1 LEIGI
6 STTINIDQSYLFVLE
21 PFLAGSKKGEITMG
35 TIRRI
40 ASALTVVVIVMS
52 AAWQA
57 VAADG
62 APSAAITMSHD
73 SGGIGIGWHTG
84 DGKLALND
92 GSEYAFTVDAY
103 SILGFG
109 FANVTSTGKV
119 YNLEKASDLSGEYTG
134 TGATATFGQGEGTSS
149 LKNAASGV
157 RIELTSK
164 ETGVRAGIGVG
175 SVTFKLGKMLKGPR
189 KPKRVVQAPV
199 RMVKTTLAPKPVV
212 DNPTEYTLEFG
223 FNKSRVNLALGRTL
237 DKILAD
243 WKGKAAG
250 FRIVGHADAVGSE
263 KYNRILSQ
271 KRADAVKNAL
281 VRRGL
286 PASRISALG
295 VGQKD
300 LAVKTKRGQRLR
312 ENRRVQLI
320 IIKKKY

>member
-1 LEIGI
+1 MEI
-6 STTINIDQSYLFVLE
+6 
-21 PFLAGSKKGEITMG
+21 
-35 TIRRI
+35 IRRV

-62 APSAAITMSHD
+62 APSATIKMSHD

-84 DGKLALND
+84 DGKLALKD
-92 GSEYAFTVDAY
+92 GSEYAFTVDSY
-103 SILGFG
+103 SILGIG
-109 FANVTSTGKV
+109 FANATSTGKV
-119 YNLEKASDLSGEYTG
+119 YNLGKASDLSGEYTG
-134 TGATATFGQGEGTSS
+134 TGATATFGQGEGRSS
-149 LKNAASGV
+149 LNNGASGV

-189 KPKRVVQAPV
+189 KPKRVVKAPV
-199 RMVKTTLAPKPVV
+199 RMVKATLSPKPVV
-212 DNPTEYTLEFG
+212 DKPTEYTLEFG
-223 FNKSRVNLALGRTL
+223 FNKSRVNFAMGRTL

-243 WKGKAAG
+243 WKGKAAALQ
-250 FRIVGHADAVGSE
+250 IVGHADMVGSE

-281 VRRGL
+281 VKRGL

-300 LAVKTKRGQRLR
+300 LAVSTKRGQRLR
-312 ENRRVQLI
+312 ENRRVRLI
-320 IIKKKY
+320 ILKKKN